1 MLMGKYRMQER
12 CVTGKALPYGAM
24 FILSFLCI
32 LAVVFT
38 PLAGCSKKSNI
49 YTIGLVSCNPRFN
62 KVMDGLKAGLAQNG
76 FVEGKNINYVDRTGI
91 RCEDAEAEM
100 HTMVRNK
107 VNLIFVSSSQLA
119 IVAKNVTAD
128 SRTPVV
134 FTPVH
139 SALMTGVAREL
150 CNPGGNITGVQTIG
164 SIEKALEWHRLALPA
179 VKKIL
184 VPYNQSDLSASGG
197 LDELE
202 KAADKI
208 GVTLAARRVESPAE
222 LRAVFAT
229 IPPGIGAIW
238 LLPSNFLDSHYQL
251 FVEASKTHKLP
262 VSTSTAVFSSINP
275 FLSYGPDLEAMGEQ
289 ASRLVGKILKG
300 IKPGDIPIEQAEYF
314 LKINLAVANELGI
327 AVPEEI
333 LRRADEIIR

>member
-1 MLMGKYRMQER
+1 MQER
-12 CVTGKALPYGAM
+12 RITGKALHDGTM
-24 FILSFLCI
+24 FTLSFLCI
-32 LAVVFT
+32 LAVVLT
-38 PLAGCSKKSNI
+38 PLTGCKKSKI

-62 KVMDGLKAGLAQNG
+62 KVMDGLKSGLVKKG
-76 FVEGKNINYVDRTGI
+76 FVEGKNINYVDRIGI

-100 HTMVRNK
+100 NNMVRNK
-107 VNLIFVSSSQLA
+107 VDLIFVSSSQLA
-119 IVAKNVTAD
+119 IVAKSVTAN

-139 SALMTGVAREL
+139 SALKTGIAMDLR
-150 CNPGGNITGVQTIG
+150 NPGGNITGVQTIG
-164 SIEKALEWHRLALPA
+164 SIEKAIEWHRLALPA

-197 LDELE
+197 LDELQ
-202 KAADKI
+202 KAADKMGI
-208 GVTLAARRVESPAE
+208 TLVARRVESPAE
-222 LRAVFAT
+222 LRAVFAN
-229 IPPGIGAIW
+229 IPPATGAIW

-251 FVEASKTHKLP
+251 FLEASKTHRLP
-262 VSTSTAVFSSINP
+262 VSTSTAVFSSIKP

-289 ASRLVGKILKG
+289 GSRHVVKILKG
-300 IKPGDIPIEQAEYF
+300 IIPGDIPIEQAEYF
-314 LKINLAVANELGI
+314 LKINMAVAGELGI